1 MGRLQSAAGRK
12 ILLFSQST
20 LSGIRLK
27 PNRHNDRNN
36 NSQRRQLKHG
46 DVRLRPLVS
55 RLMGLET
62 EYATMVA
69 DPQNLDQDDLPAAW
83 LVYQQICEAIK
94 RDQPTAS
101 GLFDRQ
107 QLFLAS
113 GGAVSFES
121 HPSLQ
126 SSPGGLVEIAT
137 PEVRSPS
144 ELLACQRSMDQLASE
159 ATADSETSFDLRI
172 LKNSSDVLGHVYGCH
187 ENYDAEV
194 ATGWMLA
201 VYRCFVLLL
210 WLIQTITLM
219 VSFPLMML
227 VVGMMGWT
235 RYRRARK
242 DRRSKK
248 GLARNPDAEPD
259 EHEDYDEYDRWE
271 AETESEE
278 FYSSMPRWLSAI
290 MVFLLR
296 FVHLP
301 TVIVLT
307 FVAKHVA
314 FRRQRRFLTAMLIS
328 RVALCGTGNL
338 DSEGRFQISAKAM
351 AIDSVSHLGGFRG
364 ERPIYVFGHWLS
376 QLSAKS
382 FVSLWSTRK
391 LLNRRQR
398 FQIALSD
405 SNMSDLAEYV
415 KVGSVSLLLDMIEA
429 RRTGDL
435 PLVRNPVPLLHRLA
449 SDWNLV
455 TRVPTSRGRLSAL
468 EIQKDYLSAAKA
480 FVESVPANLRGEAN
494 LVLYRWQELYEAAAN
509 FRKDATD
516 TSLAMGRVDWLT
528 KLQLL
533 ESLDKQAKPVPSTI
547 IPGDDASIGG
557 WASKKKIDL
566 RYHELSDEGYY
577 GLLLETRP
585 ELRLV
590 DDEQIARRRKS
601 PPAGSPAARRGWLI
615 REFGGEQG
623 TMKSEWS
630 YAIIG
635 RGKSKRRVEFT
646 DES

>member
-1 MGRLQSAAGRK
+1 
-12 ILLFSQST
+12 
-20 LSGIRLK
+20 
-27 PNRHNDRNN
+27 
-36 NSQRRQLKHG
+36 
-46 DVRLRPLVS
+46 
-55 RLMGLET
+55 MGLET

-69 DPQNLDQDDLPAAW
+69 DRQDLDREDLPAAW

-94 RDQPTAS
+94 RDQPTAP

-137 PEVRSPS
+137 PEVRSPG

-172 LKNSSDVLGHVYGCH
+172 LKNSSDALGHVYGCH

-194 ATGWMLA
+194 ASGFMLGI
-201 VYRCFVLLL
+201 YRCFILAL
-210 WLIQTITLM
+210 WLIQTITLV
-219 VSFPLMML
+219 VSFPLMMF
-227 VVGMMGWT
+227 VVGAMGLN
-235 RYRRARK
+235 RYLQARK
-242 DRRSKK
+242 ERK
-248 GLARNPDAEPD
+248 GATEDPADDAAANEVRGDDAYDEFDDWDAESEP
-259 EHEDYDEYDRWE
+259 ED
-271 AETESEE
+271 
-278 FYSSMPRWLSAI
+278 FYASMPHWLSAI
-290 MVFLLR
+290 VVFLLR
-296 FVHLP
+296 LVHLP

-307 FVAKHVA
+307 FVAKHIA
-314 FRRQRRFLTAMLIS
+314 FRKQRRFLAAMLIS
-328 RVALCGTGNL
+328 RVALCGTGNW
-338 DSEGRFQISAKAM
+338 DSDGRFQISAKAM
-351 AIDSVSHLGGFRG
+351 AVDSLSHLGGFRG
-364 ERPIYVFGHWLS
+364 ERPIFVFGHWLS

-382 FVSLWSTRK
+382 FISLWSTRK
-391 LLNRRQR
+391 LLARRQR

-429 RRTGDL
+429 KQTRDL
-435 PLVRNPVPLLHRLA
+435 PRVRNPVPLLHRLA

-455 TRVPTSRGRLSAL
+455 SRIPTSRGKLSAL
-468 EIQKDYLSAAKA
+468 EIQKEYLSAAKA
-480 FVESVPANLRGEAN
+480 FVESVPANLRGEAS

-509 FRKDATD
+509 FRKDAND
-516 TSLAMGRVDWLT
+516 TGLAMGRIDWLT

-533 ESLDKQAKPVPSTI
+533 ESLDLQNKPVPSGVSPDPKTSS
-547 IPGDDASIGG
+547 DA

-566 RYHELSDEGYY
+566 RYHELSDEGYHA
-577 GLLLETRP
+577 LLMESRP

-590 DDEQIARRRKS
+590 DEEQIARRRKS

-615 REFGGEQG
+615 REFAGDPG
-623 TMKSEWS
+623 TMQCEWS

-635 RGKSKRRVEFT
+635 HGKTKRSVEFT
-646 DES
+646 AEP